1 MRVVWKP
8 TPSQVISRLIIGLI
22 RVKSLIFVAG
32 KAAVGNLPDLTNSPG
47 ITENIRETGL
57 FNVACANELF
67 PGRIIWH
74 YIWKDTLFPDEVI
87 FSSFQISFLSDSYQV
102 IMYCQVKFWKVN
114 KCTKFSISWF
124 YFWPQ
129 VLSCRAVLKTSF
141 VGFQTICTRLLIH
154 SSASWL
160 TNCSI
165 ILGILGLGG
174 PAVNIIEI
182 NY

>member
-1 MRVVWKP
+1 MTDVWKP
-8 TPSQVISRLIIGLI
+8 TPSQVISRLITGLI

-87 FSSFQISFLSDSYQV
+87 FFYYFKFLSSDSYQV

-114 KCTKFSISWF
+114 KCTKFSNAWF
-124 YFWPQ
+124 DFWPR
-129 VLSCRAVLKTSF
+129 VELRSRSLSSSVSDILENFAILWEIHYSTLQKK
-141 VGFQTICTRLLIH
+141 LIEF
-154 SSASWL
+154 WL
-160 TNCSI
+160 
-165 ILGILGLGG
+165 
-174 PAVNIIEI
+174 
-182 NY
+182 

>member
-1 MRVVWKP
+1 MMVVWKP

-47 ITENIRETGL
+47 ITENIQETGL

-87 FSSFQISFLSDSYQV
+87 FFLLFQISFLSDSYQV
-102 IMYCQVKFWKVN
+102 IMFCQVKFWKVN
-114 KCTKFSISWF
+114 KCTKFSIFLVLFLTASTDSLHKCRTFWKILLF
-124 YFWPQ
+124 YE
-129 VLSCRAVLKTSF
+129 KF
-141 VGFQTICTRLLIH
+141 VI
-154 SSASWL
+154 
-160 TNCSI
+160 
-165 ILGILGLGG
+165 
-174 PAVNIIEI
+174 
-182 NY
+182 

>member
-1 MRVVWKP
+1 MTDVWKP

-67 PGRIIWH
+67 PGRIIWR

-87 FSSFQISFLSDSYQV
+87 FLLFQISFLSDSYQV

-124 YFWPQ
+124 DFWP
-129 VLSCRAVLKTSF
+129 RAELAVPVVISF
-141 VGFQTICTRLLIH
+141 THFENFCDFMRNSLF
-154 SSASWL
+154 
-160 TNCSI
+160 
-165 ILGILGLGG
+165 
-174 PAVNIIEI
+174 NIARIFNWVFMGKFETF
-182 NY
+182 

>member
-1 MRVVWKP
+1 MTDVWKP

-87 FSSFQISFLSDSYQV
+87 FLLFQIFFLSDSYQV

-129 VLSCRAVLKTSF
+129 AQIRSISVRHFGKFCYFIRIRYLKL
-141 VGFQTICTRLLIH
+141 QRNLIEF
-154 SSASWL
+154 WL
-160 TNCSI
+160 ENLKHFEESHF
-165 ILGILGLGG
+165 
-174 PAVNIIEI
+174 ES
-182 NY
+182 Y

>member
-1 MRVVWKP
+1 MVVWKP

-87 FSSFQISFLSDSYQV
+87 FFYHSKFLSS
-102 IMYCQVKFWKVN
+102 
-114 KCTKFSISWF
+114 
-124 YFWPQ
+124 
-129 VLSCRAVLKTSF
+129 
-141 VGFQTICTRLLIH
+141 LIH
-154 SSASWL
+154 IKSLCIAKSNSEKSINVQNLVFPGFIFDRKHRFAPYVSDILENFAILWEIRYLTLQRNLIEFWL
-160 TNCSI
+160 ENLRHFEESHF
-165 ILGILGLGG
+165 
-174 PAVNIIEI
+174 ES
-182 NY
+182 Y